1 MTSTVAVTPHQE
13 MWAAWTGQSRTRE
26 TTRASS
32 TGEEAGHSAQVE
44 GFWSP
49 SKCGSGIFHTCKEV
63 PIWIK
68 EYSMRNA
75 QLDEA
80 QAGIKISGRDSNNLT
95 YAGNTI
101 VMAKSKEEL
110 KSLLTKVK
118 EESKELCLKLNIKK
132 TKIMLS
138 GPITSWQIDG
148 KTMETVTDCFLGFQ
162 NHCRWWVQ
170 PLI

>member
-1 MTSTVAVTPHQE
+1 MTGTVAVTPHQE

-80 QAGIKISGRDSNNLT
+80 QAGIKISGRNSNNLT

-118 EESKELCLKLNIKK
+118 EESEELCL
-132 TKIMLS
+132 
-138 GPITSWQIDG
+138 
-148 KTMETVTDCFLGFQ
+148 
-162 NHCRWWVQ
+162 
-170 PLI
+170 